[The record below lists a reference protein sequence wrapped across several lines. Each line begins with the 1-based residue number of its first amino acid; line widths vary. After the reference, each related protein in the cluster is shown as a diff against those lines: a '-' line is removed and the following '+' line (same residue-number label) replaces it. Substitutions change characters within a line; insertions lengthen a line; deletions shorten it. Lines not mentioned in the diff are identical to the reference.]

1 MNAQQLILI
10 SNSVLGLV
18 INLVL
23 LAIAQRYPAPLR
35 QSQRVWAM
43 AGLGVS
49 LSWILL
55 SLSEQPM
62 DLRLMLISYA
72 LLGWALAEYSRA
84 LAVFSGRRQTR
95 WYSTATALIFL
106 LLIPAFSLFWPT
118 SAFGA
123 SVMNMLAGALLLKIY
138 RDARMTRASAPLA
151 SHILAILTAVLALL
165 YVLRSF
171 QHIGASGVADGTLR
185 LLSGSALTA
194 GFALLG
200 FAFSILCNERLN
212 TQMNRLIRY
221 DSLTGAL
228 NRGPWRT
235 DVEQLAQSQPG
246 VIVLFDM
253 DHFKTINDQFGHDAG
268 DTVLQAVATC
278 ARTIFG
284 ESVGRLGGEEFA
296 VFLPNSNEARAYLV
310 AERFRESVAR
320 LVFGSGRNEPLRATV
335 SIGLADLSQF
345 SSVHA
350 TLKAADLAMYQAKR
364 RGRNLTVRHST
375 TQHAQESAVILPFA
389 R

>member
-1 MNAQQLILI
+1 M
-10 SNSVLGLV
+10 LGLV
-18 INLVL
+18 INGVL
-23 LAIAQRYPAPLR
+23 LAIAQRYPAPLK
-35 QSQRVWAM
+35 QSQRVWAL

-55 SLSEQPM
+55 SLSEQPV
-62 DLRLMLISYA
+62 RVRYMLAGYA

-84 LAVFSGRRQTR
+84 LAIFSGRRQTR
-95 WYSTATALIFL
+95 WYSWAAALLFML
-106 LLIPAFSLFWPT
+106 LVPAFMLFWP
-118 SAFGA
+118 SSMLGA
-123 SVMNMLAGALLLKIY
+123 SLMNVLAGVLLLKIY
-138 RDARMTRASAPLA
+138 RDARMTRVSAPVA
-151 SHILAILTAVLALL
+151 SQILAILTAVLALL
-165 YVLRSF
+165 YVLRSG
-171 QHIGASGVADGTLR
+171 QHSGASETVR
-185 LLSGSALTA
+185 LLIGSALTA
-194 GFALLG
+194 GFALLA

-212 TQMNRLIRY
+212 AQMHRLIRF

-235 DVEQLAQSQPG
+235 DVEQLAQAQHG
-246 VIVLFDM
+246 VVVLFDM
-253 DHFKTINDQFGHDAG
+253 DHFKAINDQFGHDAG
-268 DTVLQAVATC
+268 DTVLQSVATC

-320 LVFGSGRNEPLRATV
+320 LVFGTGRTEPLRATV

-345 SSVHA
+345 SSVQA
-350 TLKAADLAMYQAKR
+350 TLKAADLAMYHAKR
-364 RGRNLTVRHST
+364 RGRNLTVRYST
-375 TQHAQESAVILPFA
+375 TQQGSESAVILPFV